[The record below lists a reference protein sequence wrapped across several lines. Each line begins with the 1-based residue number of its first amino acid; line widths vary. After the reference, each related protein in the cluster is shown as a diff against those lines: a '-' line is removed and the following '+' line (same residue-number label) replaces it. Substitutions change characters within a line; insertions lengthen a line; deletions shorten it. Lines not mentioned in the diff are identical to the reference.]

1 MNGRA
6 AGTGTPIL
14 MGGYLVYKYLP
25 QSGLFEDGKNADLAS
40 TLAALGAFLF
50 LCGAIFL
57 IRNLKY

>member
-14 MGGYLVYKYLP
+14 FGGYLLYKYLP
-25 QSGLFEDGKNADLAS
+25 QSGLFENGKDADLAS
-40 TLAALGAFLF
+40 ALAFLGAFLF
-50 LCGAIFL
+50 LCGGIFL